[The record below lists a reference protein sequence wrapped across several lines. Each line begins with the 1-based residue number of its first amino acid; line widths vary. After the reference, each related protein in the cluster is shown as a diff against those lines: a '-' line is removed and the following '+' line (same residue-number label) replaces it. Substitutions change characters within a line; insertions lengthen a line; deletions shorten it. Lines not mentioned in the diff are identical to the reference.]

1 MKKNSKAE
9 IEINVF
15 TIICKY
21 TCIVMS
27 IFLFWSI
34 PIYGADK
41 YNEVNAYENFLN
53 QRHALRCRG
62 VKTFFKADSF
72 YVEDIDNDGVLEL
85 FVVDGDVCKNNKYIP
100 YHVHVMLY
108 KYKINR
114 VELMAGVVTNRVKTQ
129 YVYIST
135 IEPKFYVNTYNKDW
149 AEMSLDGT
157 YKEYT
162 SKPSL
167 ALCKKRKLYKN
178 TYQNQK
184 KYLIKS
190 KENSDYINQS
200 QKDLVGYE
208 YDIQKSAVS
217 FANIFAKNAKSA
229 EATTAP
235 SAKER
240 LKNLGN
246 QLTITGYQEEVPDE
260 VLEAFATAVLDAI
273 ENSNIDKYETDQNK
287 LTKQIYNQIKGGM
300 KYDSKKILIGQGSKK
315 TTYTVKYT
323 IAAQSFL
330 GINAQVSSAE
340 VTWTDAKGKPCYTY
354 IVANSTDGN
363 MEKALSSYC
372 AVLAQLN
379 NGIWKEFMTNYITD
393 GWNLA
398 GLNSI
403 KKLDNKTVSKF
414 LDRSENLI
422 LVICGDKNAKD
433 ALLNDASETLKEK
446 FSEMSKKQF
455 REFIKNNVP
464 NGNEIIEAADKY
476 KKLVNKYNECKNKI
490 DTWKST
496 KKEDDL
502 TKFQITYEEFQD
514 MLKNLNDSLNEIA

>member
-1 MKKNSKAE
+1 
-9 IEINVF
+9 
-15 TIICKY
+15 
-21 TCIVMS
+21 MS

-100 YHVHVMLY
+100 NHVHVMLY

-167 ALCKKRKLYKN
+167 ALCKKRKLYNN

-190 KENSDYINQS
+190 KENSDFINQS

-217 FANIFAKNAKSA
+217 FTNIFAKNAKSA

-287 LTKQIYNQIKGGM
+287 LTKQIYNQIKG
-300 KYDSKKILIGQGSKK
+300 
-315 TTYTVKYT
+315 
-323 IAAQSFL
+323 
-330 GINAQVSSAE
+330 
-340 VTWTDAKGKPCYTY
+340 
-354 IVANSTDGN
+354 
-363 MEKALSSYC
+363 
-372 AVLAQLN
+372 
-379 NGIWKEFMTNYITD
+379 
-393 GWNLA
+393 
-398 GLNSI
+398 
-403 KKLDNKTVSKF
+403 
-414 LDRSENLI
+414 
-422 LVICGDKNAKD
+422 
-433 ALLNDASETLKEK
+433 
-446 FSEMSKKQF
+446 
-455 REFIKNNVP
+455 
-464 NGNEIIEAADKY
+464 
-476 KKLVNKYNECKNKI
+476 
-490 DTWKST
+490 
-496 KKEDDL
+496 
-502 TKFQITYEEFQD
+502 
-514 MLKNLNDSLNEIA
+514 

>member
-1 MKKNSKAE
+1 
-9 IEINVF
+9 
-15 TIICKY
+15 
-21 TCIVMS
+21 
-27 IFLFWSI
+27 
-34 PIYGADK
+34 
-41 YNEVNAYENFLN
+41 
-53 QRHALRCRG
+53 
-62 VKTFFKADSF
+62 
-72 YVEDIDNDGVLEL
+72 
-85 FVVDGDVCKNNKYIP
+85 
-100 YHVHVMLY
+100 
-108 KYKINR
+108 
-114 VELMAGVVTNRVKTQ
+114 
-129 YVYIST
+129 
-135 IEPKFYVNTYNKDW
+135 
-149 AEMSLDGT
+149 
-157 YKEYT
+157 
-162 SKPSL
+162 
-167 ALCKKRKLYKN
+167 
-178 TYQNQK
+178 
-184 KYLIKS
+184 
-190 KENSDYINQS
+190 
-200 QKDLVGYE
+200 
-208 YDIQKSAVS
+208 
-217 FANIFAKNAKSA
+217 
-229 EATTAP
+229 
-235 SAKER
+235 
-240 LKNLGN
+240 
-246 QLTITGYQEEVPDE
+246 
-260 VLEAFATAVLDAI
+260 
-273 ENSNIDKYETDQNK
+273 
-287 LTKQIYNQIKGGM
+287 
-300 KYDSKKILIGQGSKK
+300 
-315 TTYTVKYT
+315 
-323 IAAQSFL
+323 
-330 GINAQVSSAE
+330 
-340 VTWTDAKGKPCYTY
+340 
-354 IVANSTDGN
+354 